1 MEKENRTE
9 ILIQEWTN
17 YSEVSEET
25 AFDFGTD
32 VYVDGKKLDCDFN
45 LDPEKCIAQMLEVL
59 GVDNVEVKFE
69 EKDEKDI

>member
-32 VYVDGKKLDCDFN
+32 VYVDGKKLDCDFS
-45 LDPEKCIAQMLEVL
+45 LDPEKCVAQMLQTL
-59 GVDNVEVKFE
+59 GLENVEVKFE
-69 EKDEKDI
+69 ETDEKSI